1 MSVRSI
7 FEDRRN
13 IFLCAFV
20 LFGGTLLL
28 GECTGCAKNEAFG
41 VPKLKPESQNIQ
53 IQRAT
58 RFDPYPD
65 PNIGPEIHG
74 TRPYGFDD
82 PSTERIVPTK
92 FPQH

>member
-1 MSVRSI
+1 M

-13 IFLCAFV
+13 VFFCGLILCC
-20 LFGGTLLL
+20 GTLL
-28 GECTGCAKNEAFG
+28 GECAGCAKNEAFG
-41 VPKLKPESQNIQ
+41 VPTLKHDPQNIQ

-74 TRPYGFDD
+74 ARPYGFDD

-92 FPQH
+92 FPQR